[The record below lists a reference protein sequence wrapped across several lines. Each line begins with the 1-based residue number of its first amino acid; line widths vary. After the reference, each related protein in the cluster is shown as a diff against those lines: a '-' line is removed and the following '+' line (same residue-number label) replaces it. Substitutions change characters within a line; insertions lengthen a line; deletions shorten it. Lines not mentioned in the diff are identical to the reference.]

1 MGLCR
6 YWPQSMTREKALL
19 EKKSPAEASPMVY
32 PGVRGL
38 ESDPT
43 LHPEYEH
50 KQAPCVLQVL
60 LGAWHRPTRDVPATP
75 TSGSHLFPPL
85 PFPRALVAPMV
96 ECTCSCVRNGSRRL
110 PLRVCTL
117 RHMSN
122 DIRPQRCIFSAALLR
137 RKEHG
142 FVMPA
147 RPAMP
152 SHQSLPSRLW
162 HTTGR

>member
-1 MGLCR
+1 
-6 YWPQSMTREKALL
+6 
-19 EKKSPAEASPMVY
+19 MVY

-38 ESDPT
+38 EFDPT

-96 ECTCSCVRNGSRRL
+96 ACT
-110 PLRVCTL
+110 
-117 RHMSN
+117 
-122 DIRPQRCIFSAALLR
+122 
-137 RKEHG
+137 
-142 FVMPA
+142 
-147 RPAMP
+147 
-152 SHQSLPSRLW
+152 
-162 HTTGR
+162 